1 MKKLITLFF
10 CLLLTGCINNQKIN
24 LSKKFYNKGKYID
37 IKNNQINK
45 YKNDNFVIFTYNSY
59 CNLEVPCEKIFQKV
73 MNKYKI
79 DFLSINIDEFKKTYL
94 YKKVKYA
101 PSVII
106 VKKQK
111 IIAYLDAE
119 KDEDMDKY
127 QNEKEF
133 EKWLKK
139 YIIF

>member
-24 LSKKFYNKGKYID
+24 LSKKFYNNGKYID
-37 IKNNQINK
+37 IKSNQINK

-79 DFLSINIDEFKKTYL
+79 DFLSIKIDEFKK
-94 YKKVKYA
+94 
-101 PSVII
+101 
-106 VKKQK
+106 
-111 IIAYLDAE
+111 
-119 KDEDMDKY
+119 
-127 QNEKEF
+127 N
-133 EKWLKK
+133 
-139 YIIF
+139 IFI